1 MGGFR
6 DLSSGGH
13 LDLSFLLDQLWSTP
27 CLQFANVLAIETI
40 EIANSCEPFIEVDGT
55 LNKLKDSDVIQD
67 ILDNDDEYLIL

>member
-13 LDLSFLLDQLWSTP
+13 LDLSLLLDQLWSTP

-40 EIANSCEPFIEVDGT
+40 EIANSCEPFIEVDDI
-55 LNKLKDSDVIQD
+55 LNKLKIAMLYVI
-67 ILDNDDEYLIL
+67 YLTMMMNT